1 MNCTMVFKKKKFI
14 QFIYKEKF
22 RDITKLKL
30 GFSLLLFIVKIMHK
44 KETSFKTLALR
55 KAET

>member
-1 MNCTMVFKKKKFI
+1 MLFLKKKFI

-30 GFSLLLFIVKIMHK
+30 VFEKCNQKF
-44 KETSFKTLALR
+44 R
-55 KAET
+55 KHNQLCF